1 MTGELK
7 FGTDES
13 AFTSVLAR
21 NSYQQLNA
29 VNEAY
34 LELAGKTL
42 DEVVDSELS
51 GDIHRA
57 AKTIRKWVH
66 VSFHASLFTISFLLK
81 NCRILSKKK
90 NVSRNCTFYIC
101 IPVKTRITRQPVV
114 SYFSV
119 PHLHCCH
126 FCGFLKF
133 PLATLIIIIQPT

>member
-34 LELAGKTL
+34 QELAGKTL
-42 DEVVDSELS
+42 EEVVDSELS
-51 GDIHRA
+51 GDMQRA

-81 NCRILSKKK
+81 KTVVVAKKK
-90 NVSRNCTFYIC
+90 NLQ
-101 IPVKTRITRQPVV
+101 K
-114 SYFSV
+114 
-119 PHLHCCH
+119 
-126 FCGFLKF
+126 
-133 PLATLIIIIQPT
+133 